1 MVVAARARTRRL
13 QDRTWEN
20 GTWGGGAVT
29 IPEVKMPDTSW
40 GRKYLTLRG
49 PWDRPYLTIKGKTV
63 PDFVA
68 TRFRYGLVGVVQSA
82 VFFNILH

>member
-1 MVVAARARTRRL
+1 MNPNKWYMAALKGKPYLGGVV
-13 QDRTWEN
+13 
-20 GTWGGGAVT
+20 VT
-29 IPEVKMPDTSW
+29 TPAVKMPDTSW

>member
-1 MVVAARARTRRL
+1 M
-13 QDRTWEN
+13 
-20 GTWGGGAVT
+20 T
-29 IPEVKMPDTSW
+29 IPAVKMPDTSS